1 MIILGIH
8 AGQHEA
14 SATLFDDYR
23 VLAAVQ
29 KWSASTGSKEPAFC
43 PMNGLGRALMKSCRY
58 TASHGEMSMS
68 SR

>member
-29 KWSASTGSKEPAFC
+29 MERLNRIKGAAFC
-43 PMNGLGRALMKSCRY
+43 PMNGLGHALMKSVDARAHRG
-58 TASHGEMSMS
+58 TSMP
-68 SR
+68 